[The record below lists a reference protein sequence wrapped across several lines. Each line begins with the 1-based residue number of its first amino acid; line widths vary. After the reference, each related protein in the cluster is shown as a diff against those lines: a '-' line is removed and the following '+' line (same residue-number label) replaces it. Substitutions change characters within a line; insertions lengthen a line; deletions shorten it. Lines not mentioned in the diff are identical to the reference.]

1 MKVRLTRRASLD
13 IRRQID
19 WLAERSPRSAAKAAR
34 TIFDAVGRLGRHP
47 YSGWSTD
54 RGERE
59 AKVRFGQSGF
69 IVRYEVRPGE
79 VVIVHIFHGAQD
91 RSAPLTPP

>member
-1 MKVRLTRRASLD
+1 MRVRLTRRANLD

-34 TIFDAVGRLGRHP
+34 AIFDAVGRLGHHP
-47 YSGWSTD
+47 LSGRSID
-54 RGERE
+54 SGGRE
-59 AKVRFGQSGF
+59 TKMRFGRFGF

-79 VVIVHIFHGAQD
+79 VVVVHVFHGAQD
-91 RSAPLTPP
+91 RFVL